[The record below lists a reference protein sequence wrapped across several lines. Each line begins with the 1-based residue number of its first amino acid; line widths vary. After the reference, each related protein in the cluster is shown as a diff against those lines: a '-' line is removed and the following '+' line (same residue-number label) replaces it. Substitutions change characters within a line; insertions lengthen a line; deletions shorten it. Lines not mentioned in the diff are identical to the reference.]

1 MFAYP
6 SGSLHMGHV
15 RVYTISDALARY
27 RRMQGYDAFHPT
39 GWDAFGLPA
48 ENAAI
53 ERGLDPAKWTEENI
67 AKMKAQLIGMNTDF
81 AWDHEL
87 QTCSPEFYK
96 HTQRIFLMLFK
107 RGLAY
112 QAQST
117 VNYDPVDKTVLA
129 NEQVDAHGRS
139 WRSGAVIEQVSLKQW
154 FFRIKHFQEDLLAG
168 LDLLENCQRWPER
181 VITLQRN
188 WLGRSQGAKITFG
201 LTLASGQQESV
212 RVFTTR
218 ADTLFGVTYIA
229 LSMSH
234 PLVTQIA
241 ADLPDLQHFLK
252 QKSSF
257 ARDSKEG
264 YLLQDVAATNPL
276 ARLDPKSRQPLPV
289 YVAPYVLDEY
299 GEGAVMGVP
308 GHDNRDLAF
317 WQQHNPDARVP
328 IVITSAEPVSILEP
342 NAADL
347 EHAQTEEGVLSD
359 LCGSY
364 SGLQSSVASSKIVAH
379 LGAHGVAES
388 VASWRLRDWLVSR
401 QRYWGAPIPVVHCG
415 NCGPMAVPEPDLPVR
430 LPEIPANLRGVPGNP
445 LEKIEHWV
453 NTSCP
458 SCGRD
463 ARRETDTMDTF
474 VDSSWYFLRFPD
486 AGNSSSP
493 FSLEST
499 KRYMPVDTYI
509 GGVEHAI
516 LHLLY
521 ARFIYKFL
529 CSEGMIAD
537 AGVQE
542 PFTQLIS
549 QGMVHGKTFSDPDTG
564 RFLRRDELTNLD
576 ANPIIVATGK
586 QPNLTWEK
594 MSKSKSN
601 GVDPF
606 TCISKYG
613 ADATRAHIL
622 FAAPV
627 SEVLQWDEE
636 KIVGIQRWFQRL
648 SRLLSQVSSLEAK
661 PFSTDTNQNAT
672 RARDQIQSLT
682 ASNAEAFLLTQN
694 TIKSVTDTFEQNL
707 YGLNTVV
714 SDLIK
719 LTNGLIALDPSK
731 LIPWLAYDCVS
742 ALLRMLAP
750 IAPAYAEQLW
760 EELHAQSRLAA
771 HSSIFEHPWPQ
782 SVLDDELKAHF
793 RSQLKTMTCAVQI
806 NGKLR
811 FTAVVPSV
819 EGLKTGT
826 DDRGPSEEVLLESIL
841 ATKEG
846 NHWLKEKNDW
856 GSWKRVI
863 LVDGGKLV
871 NIVF

>member
-1 MFAYP
+1 
-6 SGSLHMGHV
+6 MGHA

-27 RRMQGYDAFHPT
+27 RRMQGYDTFHPT

-67 AKMKAQLIGMNTDF
+67 DKMKAQLIGMNTAFD
-81 AWDHEL
+81 WDHEL
-87 QTCSPEFYK
+87 KTCSPEFYR
-96 HTQRIFLMLFK
+96 HTQRIFLMLFR

-112 QAQST
+112 QAQSV

-139 WRSGAVIEQVSLKQW
+139 WRSGALVEHVSLKQW
-154 FFRIKHFQEDLLAG
+154 FFRIKEFQEDLLAG
-168 LDLLENCQRWPER
+168 LDLLENSQRWPER

-188 WLGRSQGAKITFG
+188 WLGRSEGAKITFE
-201 LTLASGQQESV
+201 LTSAGGRQEVV

-218 ADTLFGVTYIA
+218 PDTLFGVTYIA

-234 PLVTQIA
+234 PLVTQLSA
-241 ADLPDLQHFLK
+241 EMPDLERFLS

-257 ARDSKEG
+257 SHDSKEG
-264 YLLQDVAATNPL
+264 YLLPGLTANSPL
-276 ARLDPKSRQPLPV
+276 VRLDAKGRQPLPV

-317 WQQHNPDARVP
+317 WKQHCPEARVP
-328 IVITSAEPVSILEP
+328 IVITGADPLPTLEP
-342 NAADL
+342 LARDL
-347 EHAQTEEGVLSD
+347 NEAQTEKGVLSAI
-359 LCGSY
+359 CGSY
-364 SGLQSSVASSKIVAH
+364 SGLDSSVASSKIVAD
-379 LGAHGVAES
+379 LEAHGAAES
-388 VASWRLRDWLVSR
+388 AASWRLRDWLVSR
-401 QRYWGAPIPVVHCG
+401 QRYWGTPIPIVHCG
-415 NCGPMAVPEPDLPVR
+415 NCGPVAVPEIDLPVR
-430 LPEIPANLRGVPGNP
+430 LPEIPSDLRRVPGNP
-445 LEKIEHWV
+445 LEKIEEWV

-486 AGNSSSP
+486 AANTSSP

-529 CSEGMIAD
+529 CSEGMIAHT
-537 AGVQE
+537 GGQE

-564 RFLRRDELTNLD
+564 RFLRPEELANLD
-576 ANPIIVATGK
+576 AKPVIAATGK
-586 QPNLTWEK
+586 QPSLTWEK
-594 MSKSKSN
+594 MSKSKHN

-606 TCISKYG
+606 TIIAKYG

-622 FAAPV
+622 FAAPI

-648 SRLLSQVSSLEAK
+648 SRLVYQTSSLEAETI
-661 PFSTDTNQNAT
+661 SADTSQGTAE
-672 RARDQIQSLT
+672 ARDQIMSLT

-707 YGLNTVV
+707 YGLNTIV

-719 LTNGLIALDPSK
+719 LTNGLIALDPNK
-731 LIPWLAYDCVS
+731 MVPWLAYDCLS

-750 IAPAYAEQLW
+750 AAPAYAEQLW
-760 EELHAQSRLAA
+760 EDLHAQSNLATR
-771 HSSIFEHPWPQ
+771 SSIFEHPWPR
-782 SVLDDELKAHF
+782 SMLDKELKAHF
-793 RSQLKTMTCAVQI
+793 QSQLKILTCAVQI

-811 FTAVVPSV
+811 FTAKVPSV
-819 EGLKTGT
+819 EGSTTGT
-826 DDRGPSEEVLLESIL
+826 GDRGSSEAVILESIL

-846 NHWLKEKNDW
+846 NYWLKEKNEW
-856 GSWKRVI
+856 ERRKRVI